1 MDKQNVPQQSPS
13 TGFKRFTIGVN
24 VIIQVVI
31 FAAIVGMVNYVS
43 FRHFKRWDFSRNQK
57 YALAPLT
64 KNLLSGLKKPV
75 KAVVFFPS
83 AQAISQDVS
92 ALLREYEYA
101 SDKKLSVEVV
111 DPYRNLLRA
120 KELSEKYK
128 FGSSDNIVILDYE
141 GRSKF
146 VNAMDMAELDN
157 SGAMM
162 GQPPTVRA
170 FKGEEAM
177 TSALLELTEEKQSK
191 LYFVTGHGEMTPTG
205 QDLFALKAFIE
216 RQNIKLESLNLTN
229 VDAVPA
235 DASAVVVMG
244 PRTDLSER
252 EVQLLGQY
260 WNGNKGRLFLLL
272 GATSKTARLNEWL
285 SSQGMTPQQDV
296 VVRTANMLAMEN
308 GQPVVRPG
316 TVTVAAGV
324 VPPSGRNVL
333 KDIVGFQLDL
343 AGVSQ
348 SIAIDAGRAAG
359 AKVRTLALL
368 TSPTEFW
375 GETEYVPRDP
385 RPAVKE
391 AGKDHLGPLTL
402 AVAAEKGGLDDP
414 RVKVETARMVL
425 VGNAAFVSNEGLR
438 ASEAGIDFAVNALN
452 WLINREQLVG
462 IAPKPKQAVR
472 LSLNEKQ
479 MGRLALV
486 VMGIIPA
493 MVACVGAFAW
503 WKRRN

>member
-1 MDKQNVPQQSPS
+1 MDKHNLPQQPAT
-13 TGFKRFTIGVN
+13 TGLKRFTIGLN
-24 VIIQVVI
+24 VVVQVVI
-31 FAAIVGMVNYVS
+31 FVAIVGMLNYVS

-83 AQAISQDVS
+83 AQAIAQDVS

-162 GQPPTVRA
+162 GQPPIVRA

-191 LYFVTGHGEMTPTG
+191 LYFVTGHGETAPTG

-216 RQNIKLESLNLTN
+216 RQNIKLDSLNLSN

-252 EVQLLGQY
+252 EVQLLSQY
-260 WNGNKGRLFLLL
+260 WNEKKGRLFLLL
-272 GATSKTARLNEWL
+272 GAASKTPRLNEWL
-285 SSQGMTPQQDV
+285 SAQGMTPQQDV
-296 VVRTANMLAMEN
+296 VVRTANMLMMEN

-316 TVTVAAGV
+316 TRTTAVGV
-324 VPPSGRNVL
+324 VPPSGKNVL
-333 KDIVGFQLDL
+333 KDIVGFDLEL
-343 AGVSQ
+343 AGTSQ
-348 SIAIDAGRAAG
+348 SIAVDAAKAAG

-368 TSPTEFW
+368 TSPAEFW

-414 RVKVETARMVL
+414 RVKVETARLVL
-425 VGNAAFVSNEGLR
+425 VGNSAFVSNEGLR

-472 LSLNEKQ
+472 LSLNERQ

-493 MVACVGAFAW
+493 IVACFGAFAW